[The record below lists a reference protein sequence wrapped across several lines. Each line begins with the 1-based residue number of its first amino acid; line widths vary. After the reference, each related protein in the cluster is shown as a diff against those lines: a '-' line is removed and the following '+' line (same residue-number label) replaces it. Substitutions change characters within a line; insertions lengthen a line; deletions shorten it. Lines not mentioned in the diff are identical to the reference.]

1 MREAPHPHHPVQA
14 QWRAGNRG
22 TTPRSASRRGAA
34 RTGRGAARRAMLRAR
49 CGAPPSFRPG
59 SLLPGPGRRT
69 SRPAGGR
76 GDPPP
81 EPAKDRIQKW
91 SKTGPA
97 TGPLSD
103 PESSPK
109 TERLW
114 DPPLFGPETGPKRD
128 PILTPFW
135 AVGPSKTQV
144 SRISAPPFGLKNHPE
159 TCPFCSLLRT
169 RNGSDFHHFRCFST
183 PNGPLFRP
191 VENRSQN
198 QENRSQDHV
207 TSPSTPCLEL

>member
-81 EPAKDRIQKW
+81 PEPAKDRIQKW

-144 SRISAPPFGLKNHPE
+144 SRISAPPFGVKNQPE
-159 TCPFCSLLRT
+159 KSTLLGPEMAPIFITFDAFRPRNDPFWVPLSDQKKIGLRH
-169 RNGSDFHHFRCFST
+169 RAFPSN
-183 PNGPLFRP
+183 PLFRTAI
-191 VENRSQN
+191 VN
-198 QENRSQDHV
+198 
-207 TSPSTPCLEL
+207 